1 MRASVLAI
9 APLLLATTAPPLSV
23 HPRRPPLVARF
34 DLTVEKSTVLKPSRS
49 HVDAQSVFVT
59 HTNEFLRGRVLA
71 LKVQFFA
78 KPIDAAANARLMKD
92 DRDNDALTGAGAAFF
107 VLQLDDRNAVKQADL
122 SYQIPGTTVAR
133 TIAWLPDS
141 LAKYFSD
148 FRFENGRVRLK
159 TKGTYITGPD
169 SPNEVLTLSWD
180 VDLDAPVVERIK

>member
-9 APLLLATTAPPLSV
+9 APLLLATTAPHASV
-23 HPRRPPLVARF
+23 HPRRLPLVARF
-34 DLTVEKSTVLKPSRS
+34 DLAVDKSTVLKTGKS
-49 HVDAQSVFVT
+49 HVDAQSVFIT
-59 HTNEFLRGRVLA
+59 HTNEFLRGRGIA
-71 LKVQFFA
+71 LKIQFFA
-78 KPIDAAANARLMKD
+78 KPIDAAANARLMKN
-92 DRDNDALTGAGAAFF
+92 DRDNNALTGAGAAFF

-148 FRFENGRVRLK
+148 LRFENGRVRLK
-159 TKGTYITGPD
+159 SKGTYVTGPD

-180 VDLDAPVVERIK
+180 VDLDAPVIERIK